1 MNEFFAGILN
11 GINTVIGNYGW
22 SMVIFTLLFKLII
35 MPLNYKSRKSMRR
48 MSNLQPQMTKLQKKY
63 ETTRK
68 SSTRRCPSFTARKA
82 STP

>member
-35 MPLNYKSRKSMRR
+35 LPLNY
-48 MSNLQPQMTKLQKKY
+48 
-63 ETTRK
+63 
-68 SSTRRCPSFTARKA
+68 
-82 STP
+82 

>member
-1 MNEFFAGILN
+1 
-11 GINTVIGNYGW
+11 
-22 SMVIFTLLFKLII
+22 MVSTRSSAITGLVDGAISTLSFKLII

-63 ETTRK
+63 ENDK
-68 SSTRRCPSFTARKA
+68 ESSTRRCPSFTARKA

>member
-48 MSNLQPQMTKLQKKY
+48 MSNLQPQMTKLQKKLD
-63 ETTRK
+63 
-68 SSTRRCPSFTARKA
+68 SARNREAGK
-82 STP
+82 